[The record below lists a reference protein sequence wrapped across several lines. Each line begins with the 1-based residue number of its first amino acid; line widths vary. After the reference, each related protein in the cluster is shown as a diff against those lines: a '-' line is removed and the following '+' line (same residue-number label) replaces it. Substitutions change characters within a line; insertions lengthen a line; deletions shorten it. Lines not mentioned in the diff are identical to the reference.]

1 MRLSP
6 GMSTPSKRGM
16 VLVVLVSAADGISP
30 VFVYDAGFCKQ
41 RGSRFVGARFCTLH
55 TVFLLRL

>member
-1 MRLSP
+1 
-6 GMSTPSKRGM
+6 M

-30 VFVYDAGFCKQ
+30 VFVYGAGFCKQ

>member
-1 MRLSP
+1 
-6 GMSTPSKRGM
+6 M

-30 VFVYDAGFCKQ
+30 VFVYDAGSYKQ